1 MAEEFALHQLRRNRA
16 AIDRHERSTCT
27 RSFLMN
33 ELGDQFLAGAR
44 FAGDMHGRLTACQA
58 FDQCPQLANAFMI
71 AKQCLLVCGRLGARS
86 EERRVG
92 KECVSTCRSR
102 WSPYHS
108 KTQTKESLPIRIN
121 HID

>member
-44 FAGDMHGRLTACQA
+44 FAGDMHGRMTACYA
-58 FDQCPQLANAFMI
+58 FDQCTQLANAFMI
-71 AKQCLLVCGRLGARS
+71 ANPILMVCGRSGGGRLWNG
-86 EERRVG
+86 VG
-92 KECVSTCRSR
+92 SSCTSKG
-102 WSPYHS
+102 SP
-108 KTQTKESLPIRIN
+108 
-121 HID
+121 